1 MPPEVAHGFITLSQ
15 GTAVG
20 SVATYSCERQYVLD
34 GISTR
39 ECEMNN
45 EWSGQPPTCRRE
57 LYIELVCC
65 VDTDICLLIITGLC
79 DTLRSPANGQ
89 VSVPNLPV
97 EGVTASFSCDTGYE
111 LIGADTSM
119 CLSSGQWSA
128 QDPTCQ
134 CKIRTSPPQL
144 ILIACSVCSSDPV
157 PGAAQAC
164 QWHGDY
170 QLSGQEGRLHSH
182 LPVQLWVPTD
192 GAGETGVS
200 GE

>member
-79 DTLRSPANGQ
+79 DALRSPANGQ

-128 QDPTCQ
+128 QTPTCQ
-134 CKIRTSPPQL
+134 CKIRTSPPTVNIDSMLCVFQ
-144 ILIACSVCSSDPV
+144 
-157 PGAAQAC
+157 
-164 QWHGDY
+164 
-170 QLSGQEGRLHSH
+170 
-182 LPVQLWVPTD
+182 
-192 GAGETGVS
+192 
-200 GE
+200 